1 MRTNCHKG
9 YWSSV
14 VNPDRNASLL
24 GFNTSA
30 KIRENERK
38 QVEVDYS
45 LSVGLHPLPYS

>member
-1 MRTNCHKG
+1 MRKNCHKG

-14 VNPDRNASLL
+14 VNPDRNASPL

-30 KIRENERK
+30 KIRENEGK

-45 LSVGLHPLPYS
+45 LSVGLPPLPYS